1 MATALPIVW
10 GAPNKWSNA
19 NCISWAKTLNLPSN
33 KFVDGLKTFA
43 ITGEVLIALDDTDLE
58 VDIGVTS
65 SIERKKIVIAIKHL
79 TKSSSSTD
87 DSSSSAAEE
96 ILQRLKDKEAK
107 DLLAKESKQCECG
120 THPIA
125 LSITEEGYFAIIL
138 FKSIACGAYKL
149 ICNYGGHGLVLSLI
163 FFVLPLCI
171 LGFKCRYICPILFVL
186 LLFFIYDYVNTISK

>member
-43 ITGEVLIALDDTDLE
+43 ITGEVLIALDDADLE
-58 VDIGVTS
+58 DDIGVTS

-107 DLLAKESKQCECG
+107 DLLAKESKQCESWVCE
-120 THPIA
+120 TPDQPIFNGA
-125 LSITEEGYFAIIL
+125 NYSESSVWVIIF
-138 FKSIACGAYKL
+138 FKAIACGVYKL
-149 ICNYGGHGLVLSLI
+149 ICYFGWHGLVLSLI
-163 FFVLPLCI
+163 LFVLPLCI
-171 LGFKCRYICPILFVL
+171 IRHSNF
-186 LLFFIYDYVNTISK
+186 

>member
-1 MATALPIVW
+1 M
-10 GAPNKWSNA
+10 
-19 NCISWAKTLNLPSN
+19 
-33 KFVDGLKTFA
+33 
-43 ITGEVLIALDDTDLE
+43 LIALDDTDLE

-120 THPIA
+120 TYQAIG
-125 LSITEEGYFAIIL
+125 LSTADDGYFAIIL

-171 LGFKCRYICPILFVL
+171 SGFKCRYICPILFVL

>member
-1 MATALPIVW
+1 M
-10 GAPNKWSNA
+10 
-19 NCISWAKTLNLPSN
+19 
-33 KFVDGLKTFA
+33 
-43 ITGEVLIALDDTDLE
+43 LIALDDTDLE

-87 DSSSSAAEE
+87 DGSSSAAEE

-125 LSITEEGYFAIIL
+125 LSITESSTWVIIF
-138 FKSIACGAYKL
+138 FKAIACGVYKL
-149 ICNYGGHGLVLSLI
+149 ICYFGWHGLVLSLI
-163 FFVLPLCI
+163 LFVLPLCI
-171 LGFKCRYICPILFVL
+171 IRHSNF
-186 LLFFIYDYVNTISK
+186 